1 MSVFKLTKPDL
12 ASLEEAKKKFAATG
26 DGSAVR
32 LTIHGLHNT
41 DAGIML
47 TFGRS
52 DRPNEMVD
60 AMLVDRKT
68 AAAIQSLINSLK

>member
-1 MSVFKLTKPDL
+1 MSTKLEQSDY
-12 ASLEEAKKKFAATG
+12 ASLQKAKEAAG
-26 DGSAVR
+26 DGHAVR

-60 AMLVDRKT
+60 AMLVDKKT
-68 AAAIQSLINSLK
+68 ADAVQALIDSLK